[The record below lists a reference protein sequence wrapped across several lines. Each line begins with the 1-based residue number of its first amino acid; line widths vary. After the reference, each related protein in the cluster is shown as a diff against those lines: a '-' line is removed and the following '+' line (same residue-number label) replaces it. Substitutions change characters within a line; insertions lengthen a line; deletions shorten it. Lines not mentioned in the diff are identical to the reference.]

1 MKTCLNEMPIKESL
15 AETILRN
22 GIAGQHAILE
32 DHLRN
37 GVSLIYQNEDGRLVK
52 KNPDGS
58 VEYTTYE
65 ACLSD

>member
-1 MKTCLNEMPIKESL
+1 METHLNEMKIKESL

-32 DHLRN
+32 EQLKN
-37 GVSLIYQNEDGRLVK
+37 GVALIYQNEEGRLVK

-65 ACLSD
+65 ACLSE